1 MIDKGYE
8 LGTLEAAEDF
18 AKKRNYKMLYTTT
31 VEEDE
36 NGEQFIT
43 FPDEVMSDLGWKEGD
58 TIDWKDMGNGSFSL
72 TKINKDDK
80 VWVLVEC
87 IQQYRMRYMV
97 EAPKAHPEYA
107 LDDVTMQDVKEFS
120 QLDIGETIVSHR
132 VVSTEEALQMC
143 DVDNDYC
150 SSWDTDKKI
159 SAFFTNEEDRKRNA

>member
-1 MIDKGYE
+1 MIDKEYE
-8 LGTLEAAEDF
+8 VCSLEAAEDF
-18 AKKRNYKMLYTTT
+18 SKKRKQKMIFTTT

-43 FPDEVMSDLGWKEGD
+43 FPDDVMSDLGWKEGD

-97 EAPKAHPEYA
+97 EAPKDHPEYA
-107 LDDVTMQDVKEFS
+107 LDDVTMQGVAEFS

-132 VVSTEEALQMC
+132 VVSTEEALQLC

-150 SSWDTDKKI
+150 KGWSTEQKI
-159 SAFFTNEEDRKRNA
+159 NAFFTKENHRKVDA

>member
-1 MIDKGYE
+1 
-8 LGTLEAAEDF
+8 
-18 AKKRNYKMLYTTT
+18 MLYTTT

-97 EAPKAHPEYA
+97 EAPKDHPEYA
-107 LDDVTMQDVKEFS
+107 LDDVTMQTAKEFS
-120 QLDIGETIVSHR
+120 QERIGEQIVSHR
-132 VVSTEEALQMC
+132 VMNSRQTALQLC
-143 DVDNDYC
+143 DEDNSYC
-150 SSWDTDKKI
+150 ASWTSDQKMKD
-159 SAFFTNEEDRKRNA
+159 FFTKEGETREL